1 MNHQYLIHA
10 CESEWKQYTEHAFV
24 QQLATG
30 ELASSSFL
38 HYLKQDFLFLKQ
50 YTRAYALAIYKAR
63 TLAEMRMALPSVQ
76 NLLGAEIAHHV
87 SYCADWN
94 INEAQM
100 EAEPEAI
107 GTVAYTRFV
116 LDTGM
121 SGDVIDL
128 YVALASCAIGYA
140 VIGERLLSTEALTSK
155 STQLENNPYATWIN
169 MYASDEYQSGVQK
182 SIEQLNALLAD
193 IDLSSQ
199 RGQRL
204 CHIFKTATRMEVA
217 FWQQGLDAA

>member
-1 MNHQYLIHA
+1 MNHQDLIQA
-10 CESEWKQYTEHAFV
+10 CQSEWNEYTEHNFV
-24 QQLATG
+24 QQLALG
-30 ELASSSFL
+30 ELAHSSFL

-76 NLLGAEIAHHV
+76 ALLDSEIAHHV
-87 SYCADWN
+87 AYCGEWG
-94 INEAQM
+94 ISESEM
-100 EAEPEAI
+100 EEEPEAF

-128 YVALASCAIGYA
+128 YAALAPCSIGYA
-140 VIGERLLSTEALTSK
+140 VIGAQLLASESTV
-155 STQLENNPYATWIN
+155 LEGNPYSNWIK
-169 MYASDEYQSGVQK
+169 MYGGEEFQKGVEK
-182 SIEQLNALLAD
+182 SVKQLDTLLNDIELE
-193 IDLSSQ
+193 SQ

-217 FWQQGLDAA
+217 FWQQGLDDA

>member
-1 MNHQYLIHA
+1 MNHQDLIQA
-10 CESEWKQYTEHAFV
+10 CQQEWNEYTQHSFV
-24 QQLATG
+24 QQLAVG
-30 ELASSSFL
+30 ELAHSSFL

-76 NLLGAEIAHHV
+76 ALLDSEIAHHV
-87 SYCADWN
+87 TYCGEWGVS
-94 INEAQM
+94 EAEM
-100 EAEPEAI
+100 ESEPEAF

-128 YVALASCAIGYA
+128 YAALAPCSIGYA
-140 VIGERLLSTEALTSK
+140 VIGAQLLANK
-155 STQLENNPYATWIN
+155 STKHEDNPYATWIN
-169 MYASDEYQSGVQK
+169 MYGGDAFQSGAQK
-182 SIEQLNALLAD
+182 GIQQLDVLLAD
-193 IDLSSQ
+193 IDVNSQ

-204 CHIFKTATRMEVA
+204 CHIFKTATRMEIA
-217 FWQQGLDAA
+217 FWQQGLDQA

>member
-1 MNHQYLIHA
+1 MNHQDLIQA

-63 TLAEMRMALPSVQ
+63 SLAEMRMALPSVQ
-76 NLLGAEIAHHV
+76 NLLDSEIAHHV
-87 SYCADWN
+87 SFCAQWN
-94 INEAQM
+94 ITESEMEM
-100 EAEPEAI
+100 EAEAF
-107 GTVAYTRFV
+107 GTIAYTRFV

-121 SGDVIDL
+121 AGDVIDL
-128 YVALASCAIGYA
+128 YVALASCSIGYA
-140 VIGERLLSTEALTSK
+140 VIGEQLLRSNSTKFTD
-155 STQLENNPYATWIN
+155 NPYATWIN
-169 MYASDEYQSGVQK
+169 MYAGDEYQAAVQR
-182 SIEQLNALLAD
+182 SIKQLNELLAE
-193 IDLSSQ
+193 IDLHSQ

-217 FWQQGLDAA
+217 FWQQGLDAT

>member
-1 MNHQYLIHA
+1 MNHQDLIQA
-10 CESEWKQYTEHAFV
+10 CKSEWVEYTEHSFV
-24 QQLATG
+24 QQLALG
-30 ELASSSFL
+30 ELAHSSFL

-76 NLLGAEIAHHV
+76 ALLSSEIAHHV
-87 SYCADWN
+87 TYCGEWGVS
-94 INEAQM
+94 EAEM
-100 EAEPEAI
+100 EAEPEAF

-128 YVALASCAIGYA
+128 YAALAPCSIGYG
-140 VIGERLLSTEALTSK
+140 VIGAQLLARESTK
-155 STQLENNPYATWIN
+155 LEGNPYANWIK
-169 MYASDEYQSGVQK
+169 MYGGEEFQSGVQK
-182 SIEQLNALLAD
+182 SITQLDELLAD
-193 IDLSSQ
+193 IDLDSQ

-217 FWQQGLDAA
+217 FWQQGLDDV

>member
-1 MNHQYLIHA
+1 MNHQDLIHA

-63 TLAEMRMALPSVQ
+63 SLAEMRMALPSVQ
-76 NLLGAEIAHHV
+76 NLLDSEIAHHV
-87 SYCADWN
+87 SFCAEWN
-94 INEAQM
+94 ITESEM
-100 EAEPEAI
+100 EMEPEAFATI
-107 GTVAYTRFV
+107 AYTRFV

-121 SGDVIDL
+121 AGDVIDL
-128 YVALASCAIGYA
+128 YVALASCSIGYA
-140 VIGERLLSTEALTSK
+140 VIGEQLLRSN
-155 STQLENNPYATWIN
+155 STQLTGNPYATWIN
-169 MYASDEYQSGVQK
+169 MYAGDEYQSAVQR
-182 SIEQLNALLAD
+182 SINQLNELLAE
-193 IDLSSQ
+193 IDLHSQ

>member
-1 MNHQYLIHA
+1 MNHQDLINA
-10 CESEWKQYTEHAFV
+10 CASDWAEYTKHSFV
-24 QQLATG
+24 QQLASG
-30 ELASSSFL
+30 ELEHNAFL

-76 NLLGAEIAHHV
+76 ALLESEISHHV
-87 SYCADWN
+87 SYCADWG
-94 INEAQM
+94 ISEAQM
-100 EAEPEAI
+100 EAEPETF

-128 YVALASCAIGYA
+128 YVALAPCSIGYA
-140 VIGERLLSTEALTSK
+140 TIGAQLLASPTTK
-155 STQLENNPYATWIN
+155 FQGNPYANWIT
-169 MYASDEYQSGVQK
+169 MYGGEEFQESVQTGIK
-182 SIEQLNALLAD
+182 QLDTLLKD
-193 IDLSSQ
+193 VDLSSE

-217 FWQQGLDAA
+217 FWQQSLDDT